1 VRPVIVSLVMI
12 AALCAVPGEA
22 AQPPVRVLYAGS
34 LVAFMENG
42 LGPAFSR
49 ATGIAFEGRGGGS
62 VALAHMILDRVQTPD
77 VFVSADPE
85 VNTLLLRPPTGPS
98 APWFFVLARSAM
110 VIAYNPH
117 SRFADDLGAATP
129 GHRPWYE
136 ILASPGFR
144 LGRTDPRLD
153 PKGYRTVLLFRLAER
168 FYHRPGLEAQ
178 VLGGAE
184 NPAQIFPEEALIGR
198 LESGQLDAGVF
209 YRIEAVEQHASFVDL
224 PDEINLGNPAMRHA
238 YAEVTYTDR
247 SGTMHRGGPIL
258 YTVTIPSTARNIP
271 GAIRFL
277 QFLYGPSGK
286 AVLEEHGLLS
296 APALVGG
303 DTRAVPPAL
312 RILIAG
318 SYTR

>member
-1 VRPVIVSLVMI
+1 MRRVIVCFVMI
-12 AALCAVPGEA
+12 AALWAAPGTA
-22 AQPPVRVLYAGS
+22 AQLPIRVLYAGS

-42 LGPAFSR
+42 LGPMFSR

-77 VFVSADPE
+77 VFISADPD
-85 VNTLLLRPPTGPS
+85 VNSLLLHPPSEPS
-98 APWFFVLARSAM
+98 APWFFVLARTTM

-117 SRFADDLGAATP
+117 SRFAADLGGATA
-129 GHRPWYE
+129 GTRPWYD
-136 ILASPGFR
+136 ILSSPGFR

-153 PKGYRTVLLFRLAER
+153 PKGYRTILLFRLAER

-178 VLGGAE
+178 ILGGAE
-184 NPAQIFPEEALIGR
+184 NPAQIFPEETLVGR

-209 YRIEAVEQHASFVDL
+209 YRIEAVEQQAPFVDL

-238 YAEVTYTDR
+238 YAEATYTDR
-247 SGTMHRGGPIL
+247 SGTRHRGNPIL
-258 YTVTIPSTARNIP
+258 YTVTIPSTARNLP

-277 QFLYGPSGK
+277 QFLYSPSGR
-286 AVLEEHGLLS
+286 AALEEHGLLF
-296 APALVGG
+296 APALLGG
-303 DTRAVPPAL
+303 DKGAVPPAL

-318 SYTR
+318 PYE